1 MVVCLADAGEAVEA
15 PPRQTPADKLWTK
28 AMKATALGKWDL
40 ARAILMTFG
49 AKYPGDP
56 RAQEARDRARGN
68 AFLAS
73 VPYCLNGPKENRI
86 DVYVSAD
93 GLSSGQK
100 DQDLLKRIAKA
111 LCDEGLSLPPFDAYW
126 PYFNWH
132 IVHAGSEEKKEGED
146 NTCFGGRHGSKNS
159 GGGDACMDF
168 KRAHGFVSKHVPD
181 YDLFLCYVEGW
192 NGWPS
197 IQYVMSVV
205 GTANLRYVPRVL
217 SAGRIEDAEIHDEVY
232 LLPKLQSGFQKMMA
246 EFKAKVNREKEKYRN
261 MTVREWREM
270 TASWDVKMYRGRRQ
284 GRKGRRDPQKG
295 KAARVCWRITDAL
308 NQYVDWTRYPDAM
321 HVGDRPLPPLEKIPW
336 YHWLLKGDPSVTV
349 IPTMK
354 CAYSHT
360 TVKFV
365 RFHDDGA
372 VEIVYPKTKKWE
384 NQHEVLKRQ
393 NGGVLPDSAT
403 IKRNIFIT
411 YYPHDR
417 CHLGGAALPEK
428 GGIGA
433 SPHYCAVCREE
444 AVRAIYRYVSPID
457 DYGPTEKSITATDPR
472 KKIPFTVDPMK
483 PLDHALTV
491 EWRVDGELQKR
502 NTKRE
507 QINRKTGKKVG
518 RLPPFPMR
526 PRKKQYF
533 DPAKENGQ
541 ASARQ
546 VKSALA
552 QASVAVRE
560 TFTLDPSKLSPG
572 EHTVEVRVIDETDW
586 VLWDPENLLTETVTW
601 KVTVPEKEEGK

>member
-1 MVVCLADAGEAVEA
+1 
-15 PPRQTPADKLWTK
+15 
-28 AMKATALGKWDL
+28 MKATERGQWDL
-40 ARAILMTFG
+40 ARAIFKLFG
-49 AKYPGDP
+49 AKYPDDG
-56 RAQEARDRARGN
+56 RAQEARDRAGGN

-73 VPYCLNGPKENRI
+73 VPYCLNGAEENRI

-93 GLSSGQK
+93 ALSSGQK
-100 DQDLLKRIAKA
+100 DQDLLRRIAKA
-111 LCDEGLSLPPFDAYW
+111 LCDEGLCLPPFDAYW
-126 PYFNWH
+126 SYFNWH
-132 IVHAGSEEKKEGED
+132 ILHAGSLEKEGNEG

-159 GGGDACMDF
+159 GGGDSCMDF
-168 KRAHGFVSKHVPD
+168 KRAYGFLTKHVPA

-197 IQYVMSVV
+197 IEYVMSVV

-217 SAGRIEDAEIHDEVY
+217 SGGRLDDAEIHNEVF
-232 LLPKLQSGFQKMMA
+232 LLPKLRPKFQKMMA

-261 MTVREWREM
+261 MTVREWRKM
-270 TASWDVKMYRGRRQ
+270 TASWDIEMFRGGRR
-284 GRKGRRDPQKG
+284 GRKGRRDPRKG
-295 KAARVCWRITDAL
+295 KQARVCWRMPDAL
-308 NQYVDWTRYPDAM
+308 NQYVDWTRYPDDM
-321 HVGDRPLPPLEKIPW
+321 RVEDRPLPPLEKIYW

-349 IPTMK
+349 LPTVK

-360 TVKFV
+360 NIKFVKFNE
-365 RFHDDGA
+365 DGT
-372 VEIVYPKTKKWE
+372 VEIVYPKTRKFE
-384 NQHEVLKRQ
+384 NQYEVLKRQ

-403 IKRNIFIT
+403 IKRHIFIT
-411 YYPHDR
+411 YYPHDQ

-428 GGIGA
+428 GGIGG

-457 DYGPTEKSITATDPR
+457 DYAPKEKSLSVSDPAKR
-472 KKIPFTVDPMK
+472 IPFTVHPMK

-491 EWRVDGELQKR
+491 EWRLDGELQKK

-507 QINRKTGKKVG
+507 SIHRRTGKKVG
-518 RLPPFPMR
+518 RLPPFPVH

-533 DPAKENGQ
+533 DPAKEPGQ
-541 ASARQ
+541 ARARQ
-546 VKSALA
+546 VQSALA
-552 QASVAVRE
+552 HAPVAVRE

-601 KVTVPEKEEGK
+601 KVTVPERGEGK